1 MCGVRFSRAVR
12 TIGVTLLLTACGDST
27 LRPEGARDAG
37 VEDAA
42 AFDAREDAEGSE
54 GDLLNLPS
62 DFPEPILPDDNPLT
76 AEKVELGRHLFY
88 DKRLSGNETQSCA
101 SCHQQKLAFTDG
113 RATALGST
121 GEAHPRASMSLANV
135 LYSATLNWAAPDLV
149 DLESQA
155 LLPILGDMPVELG
168 LAGMEDV
175 LVARLRA
182 EETYQ
187 ALFPAAFPEDDD
199 PFSLENVARALASF
213 ERTLIS
219 GNSPF
224 DRYTRDT
231 DDNAISESAKR
242 GSVLFF
248 SERFDCFHCHGGST
262 FAEQVNHG
270 NLPSG
275 ESPFHNTGLYNLD
288 LEGSYPEGNQ
298 GLYEVT
304 GNRRD
309 KGRFKAP
316 TLRNIAVTAPYM
328 HDGSIDTLEEV
339 LDHYSAGG
347 RTLDDGPYAGRGF
360 DNPNKSIFVHGFAIT
375 DEERADLIAFLN
387 SLTDETFL
395 KNPKFSNPW

>member
-1 MCGVRFSRAVR
+1 MWGVRLSCAVWS
-12 TIGVTLLLTACGDST
+12 IGITAWLAACGDST
-27 LRPEGARDAG
+27 PAVEPSRDAG
-37 VEDAA
+37 SD
-42 AFDAREDAEGSE
+42 DAEQSDAG
-54 GDLLNLPS
+54 GDQGGDDDDLLNLPS
-62 DFPEPILPDDNPLT
+62 DFPPPVIPEDNPLT

-88 DKRLSGNETQSCA
+88 DKRLSGNETQACA

-155 LLPILGDMPVELG
+155 LLPILGDTPVELG
-168 LAGMEDV
+168 LADMQDV
-175 LVARLRA
+175 LIARLSA
-182 EETYQ
+182 EEKYQ
-187 ALFPAAFPEDDD
+187 DLFPAAFPEDAD
-199 PFSLENVARALASF
+199 PFSLDNVARALASF

-224 DRYTRDT
+224 DHYTRDT
-231 DDNAISESAKR
+231 DDAAISESAKR

-248 SERFDCFHCHGGST
+248 SETFDCFHCHGGIT
-262 FAEQVNHG
+262 FSDQVNHA

-316 TLRNIAVTAPYM
+316 SLRNIAVTAPYM
-328 HDGSIDTLEEV
+328 HDGSIETLEEV
-339 LDHYSAGG
+339 LDHYAVGG
-347 RTLDDGPYAGRGF
+347 RTLSDGPYAGRGF
-360 DNPNKSIFVHGFAIT
+360 DNPNKSIFVHGFAAT

-387 SLTDETFL
+387 SLTDEAFL
-395 KNPKFSNPW
+395 TNPKFSNPW